1 MNVRGN
7 LPRADVV
14 KKFHSTITMLL
25 VTAVKAIRVGVGVK
39 KEIKNYAFIEFD
51 CMLPVT

>member
-14 KKFHSTITMLL
+14 KKFHCTITMLL

-39 KEIKNYAFIEFD
+39 KEIKNYAIIEFD